1 MTLNSFSNEN
11 WSMRSCSFVWTSS
24 SSSSSFSCISSISC
38 SGWLNKLT
46 APDLFV
52 PFLEAITNHSSAGS
66 FHFWLIS
73 MHVEVP
79 MSRMPQS
86 LKAGRIRTLLE
97 LPWSW
102 RDYSE
107 MWTFLLSRRDLQSKS
122 AKFWTSLSLFALLD
136 ICRPADP
143 ASASEVLSFKDVLLR
158 IIDLHQSPKT
168 YKFDKTAMNSSLT
181 ITMRSMKGKDQ
192 HRQWH
197 AWCPF
202 KSQRKNR
209 SSSHDSSCRWILH

>member
-1 MTLNSFSNEN
+1 MTLNSFSNEK

-24 SSSSSFSCISSISC
+24 SSSSSLSCISSISF
-38 SGWLNKLT
+38 SGWINKLT

-52 PFLEAITNHSSAGS
+52 PFLETITNHSSTGS

-86 LKAGRIRTLLE
+86 LKAGRIITLLE

-122 AKFWTSLSLFALLD
+122 AQLSLFAVLD

-143 ASASEVLSFKDVLLR
+143 ASASEVLSFKDGLLR

-168 YKFDKTAMNSSLT
+168 YRFDKTAINSSLT
-181 ITMRSMKGKDQ
+181 ITMRSTKGKV
-192 HRQWH
+192 
-197 AWCPF
+197 
-202 KSQRKNR
+202 
-209 SSSHDSSCRWILH
+209 